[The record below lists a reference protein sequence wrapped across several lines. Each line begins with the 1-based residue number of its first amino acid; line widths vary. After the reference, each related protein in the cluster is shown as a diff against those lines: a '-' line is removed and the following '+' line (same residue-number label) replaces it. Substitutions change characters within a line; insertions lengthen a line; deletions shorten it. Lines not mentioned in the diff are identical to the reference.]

1 MESIYSKTLSQ
12 LEEEMIS
19 LDQKKFRATQIYT
32 WLYQK
37 RVDDFSKMSDISLK
51 FIPTLKERYSM
62 DLPKIAVKQVA
73 SDGTIKLLLELSDGA
88 KVETVLMRYDYGLSV
103 CVTSQVGC
111 NMGCAFCA
119 SGLLKKQ

>member
-37 RVDDFSKMSDISLK
+37 RVDDFSKMRRIVYIS
-51 FIPTLKERYSM
+51 R
-62 DLPKIAVKQVA
+62 
-73 SDGTIKLLLELSDGA
+73 
-88 KVETVLMRYDYGLSV
+88 
-103 CVTSQVGC
+103 
-111 NMGCAFCA
+111 
-119 SGLLKKQ
+119 LKKQRS